1 VANRTAIV
9 GAALLLY
16 CSVVL
21 SGCSQATSQPLPLPQ
36 NSLAPTLHFIGQ
48 WGSAGDGPGQLQQ
61 PSGIAT
67 NSLGDIFIVD
77 SGSAFISKFAPEG
90 KPLLSFQ
97 EDGLNH
103 PQSIAVDRGGALYV
117 TDPVRNSVFIFMPN
131 GDHYRELRLR
141 TRPLAGNALSAAVGD
156 DGLIHVLD
164 PHAGK
169 VFSYTPRMR
178 LVQTWEPRETFP
190 GTQSFGPLV
199 AGPDNLLYLG
209 TPSGGIMKLTRE
221 GHLISEITPGATGT
235 TWNPGAGFAVW
246 NNCVFVMD
254 SDGRMLHI
262 AATTDGARKA
272 DIDLAPELG
281 QASRKAPAL
290 AVSPHGELLVLDAP
304 ESRVLRYRI
313 AF

>member
-1 VANRTAIV
+1 
-9 GAALLLY
+9 
-16 CSVVL
+16 
-21 SGCSQATSQPLPLPQ
+21 
-36 NSLAPTLHFIGQ
+36 
-48 WGSAGDGPGQLQQ
+48 LQQ

-67 NSLGDIFIVD
+67 NYLGDIFIVD

-103 PQSIAVDRGGALYV
+103 PQSVAVDRGGALYV
-117 TDPVRNSVFIFMPN
+117 TDPVRNSIFIFMPN
-131 GDHYRELRLR
+131 GDRYRELRLR
-141 TRPLAGNALSAAVGD
+141 TRPFAGNVLSAAVGD

-164 PHAGK
+164 QHAGK
-169 VFSYTPRMR
+169 VFSYTNRLR
-178 LVQTWEPRETFP
+178 LVQTWEPRETLP
-190 GTQSFGPLV
+190 GSQHFGTLV
-199 AGPDNLLYLG
+199 EGPDNFLYLG

-221 GHLISEITPGATGT
+221 GHLITEMTAATGV
-235 TWNPGAGFAVW
+235 TWNPNAGFAVW

-262 AATTDGARKA
+262 ASTADGAGKG

-313 AF
+313 TF

>member
-1 VANRTAIV
+1 
-9 GAALLLY
+9 
-16 CSVVL
+16 
-21 SGCSQATSQPLPLPQ
+21 
-36 NSLAPTLHFIGQ
+36 
-48 WGSAGDGPGQLQQ
+48 
-61 PSGIAT
+61 
-67 NSLGDIFIVD
+67 
-77 SGSAFISKFAPEG
+77 
-90 KPLLSFQ
+90 
-97 EDGLNH
+97 
-103 PQSIAVDRGGALYV
+103 VDRGGALYV
-117 TDPVRNSVFIFMPN
+117 TDPVRNSVFIFMPS
-131 GDHYRELRLR
+131 GDAYRELRLR
-141 TRPLAGNALSAAVGD
+141 TRPLAGNPLSAAVGD
-156 DGLIHVLD
+156 DGVIHVLD

-190 GTQSFGPLV
+190 GTHPFGPLV
-199 AGPDNLLYLG
+199 EGPDNFLYLG

-221 GHLISEITPGATGT
+221 GHLISEITPGPTGT

-262 AATTDGARKA
+262 AATADGAAKA

-313 AF
+313 TF